1 MYCSGSFVPSVL
13 RMTDCKS
20 IALDPS
26 GCRPQDDVLQRKS
39 LALGGTLEIAMI
51 TRRSPRLVNYSKFT
65 IAVNSASESAFVS
78 KPSITLNWLNII
90 WPLPNGTSCKSTPVL
105 ISPSLSVTERA

>member
-26 GCRPQDDVLQRKS
+26 DCRPQDDGLRALSCPPEPVLSEVEVSGHLLFNEKVP
-39 LALGGTLEIAMI
+39 LCGGTLVI
-51 TRRSPRLVNYSKFT
+51 TFNCVEPITASSRL
-65 IAVNSASESAFVS
+65 
-78 KPSITLNWLNII
+78 P
-90 WPLPNGTSCKSTPVL
+90 
-105 ISPSLSVTERA
+105 

>member
-26 GCRPQDDVLQRKS
+26 FLRMTDCNEKV
-39 LALGGTLEIAMI
+39 
-51 TRRSPRLVNYSKFT
+51 PR
-65 IAVNSASESAFVS
+65 
-78 KPSITLNWLNII
+78 
-90 WPLPNGTSCKSTPVL
+90 
-105 ISPSLSVTERA
+105 

>member
-39 LALGGTLEIAMI
+39 PALGGTLVI
-51 TRRSPRLVNYSKFT
+51 TFELCRTNYSKFT
-65 IAVNSASESAFVS
+65 IAVNSASDKAFVS

>member
-26 GCRPQDDVLQRKS
+26 GCRPQDDGLR
-39 LALGGTLEIAMI
+39 ALSCPPPSGHLLFNEKVP
-51 TRRSPRLVNYSKFT
+51 RRAGL
-65 IAVNSASESAFVS
+65 
-78 KPSITLNWLNII
+78 L
-90 WPLPNGTSCKSTPVL
+90 
-105 ISPSLSVTERA
+105 